1 MADDAAAQQ
10 EMFQG
15 ALGPEPAAEPAPPA
29 PAPEPIPAQAPTRDA
44 DGVPSWRLREEADA
58 RRAAEERAQA
68 YERKLQEYE
77 AHLARQQPQKVPDW
91 FENPDAAMQEALVR
105 WMGPIVQDQRAQAI
119 HNSRMIAGLV
129 HGKENVDEAE
139 AAFMKAHASGTLD
152 KMDYERVV
160 QSPNRY
166 DAVVNW
172 HRRETVVSSV
182 GNDPNE
188 WFVKTLDQ
196 HLADPRFQAAV
207 MERIRGS
214 AATRP
219 GTTRL
224 PPSLSGKTASMGNAD
239 DGAGGDLSDAS
250 LFDFAKPERKGR

>member
-1 MADDAAAQQ
+1 
-10 EMFQG
+10 
-15 ALGPEPAAEPAPPA
+15 
-29 PAPEPIPAQAPTRDA
+29 
-44 DGVPSWRLREEADA
+44 LREEADA
-58 RRAAEERAQA
+58 RRAAEERAQV
-68 YERKLQEYE
+68 YEQKLKEYE

-105 WMGPIVQDQRAQAI
+105 WMGPIVQDQRNQAI
-119 HNSRMIAGLV
+119 YNSRLVAGLV
-129 HGKENVDEAE
+129 HGQDKVDAAE
-139 AAFMKAHASGTLD
+139 AAFLQEHRSGTLD

-172 HRRETVVSSV
+172 HKRQNIVSTV

-196 HLADPRFQAAV
+196 HLGDPRFQAAV

-219 GTTRL
+219 GATRL
-224 PPSLSGKTASMGNAD
+224 PPSLSGKTASVGNAD

-250 LFDFAKPERKGR
+250 LFNFAKPDRRGR

>member
-1 MADDAAAQQ
+1 MSGDAAAEQQ
-10 EMFQG
+10 ELFQG
-15 ALGPEPAAEPAPPA
+15 ALGPEPAAAEPAPAPA
-29 PAPEPIPAQAPTRDA
+29 PAPEPAPPPQP

-58 RRAAEERAQA
+58 RRAAEERAQT
-68 YERKLQEYE
+68 YEQKLKEYE
-77 AHLARQQPQKVPDW
+77 AHIARQQPQKVPDW

-119 HNSRMIAGLV
+119 HNSKMIAGLV
-129 HGKENVDEAE
+129 HGQDKVAEAE
-139 AAFMKAHASGTLD
+139 AAFLQAYRSGTLD

-160 QSPNRY
+160 QSPNRF
-166 DAVVNW
+166 DAAVDW
-172 HRRETVVSSV
+172 HRRNTVVSTV
-182 GNDPNE
+182 GDNPNE
-188 WFVKTLDQ
+188 WFVRTLDQ

-224 PPSLSGKTASMGNAD
+224 PPSLSGKTAAIGNAD

-250 LFDFAKPERKGR
+250 LFNYAKPDRKGR